1 MGGHYYNR
9 LYILKIIH
17 KLVPLICTIDIIQAT
32 IYVTYLNGTT
42 MKNKAS
48 RKTILLPIKL

>member
-1 MGGHYYNR
+1 MDYYNR